1 MHPTIILA
9 ALVAFVPAASSEELN
24 ADDVPTA
31 CKTICQPIV
40 NLTNACDI
48 DPKGPEKHSDRRR
61 DLVILDHED
70 DDEPIEAAC
79 ICTNKSFDV
88 EGVMG
93 LCASCMAQNSK
104 DTEDIDKIM
113 SQCSFSSTS
122 YVRAATSVVSGIEVQ
137 ATKPAATVTPVATTR
152 AAAATATET
161 VGNSAGKVTGSIMAV
176 FLVDFTQ
183 CFFRDT
189 MFDPWDEDAKDWDA
203 DAEYCEVVRMRDN
216 PAAIA
221 LPMVRRVREKF
232 GWKLDIV
239 HPESDDLFPKSNCQ
253 TPNQQEC
260 HLIAGSIGVPDTET

>member
-1 MHPTIILA
+1 MRSAILLTTL
-9 ALVAFVPAASSEELN
+9 ALFLPAAFAEELS

-31 CKTICQPIV
+31 CKTICQPVV

-61 DLVILDHED
+61 DLIILDHED

-122 YVRAATSVVSGIEVQ
+122 YVRAATSLVSGIEVQ
-137 ATKPAATVTPVATTR
+137 ATKPAATVTPIATTT

-161 VGNSAGKVTGSIMAV
+161 VGNSADKITGTFMAV
-176 FLVDFTQ
+176 TWVSLVLL
-183 CFFRDT
+183 C
-189 MFDPWDEDAKDWDA
+189 
-203 DAEYCEVVRMRDN
+203 V
-216 PAAIA
+216 
-221 LPMVRRVREKF
+221 L
-232 GWKLDIV
+232 
-239 HPESDDLFPKSNCQ
+239 
-253 TPNQQEC
+253 
-260 HLIAGSIGVPDTET
+260 

>member
-9 ALVAFVPAASSEELN
+9 ALVAFVPAAFSEELN

-161 VGNSAGKVTGSIMAV
+161 VGNSARKVTGSIMAV
-176 FLVDFTQ
+176 TWVTL
-183 CFFRDT
+183 
-189 MFDPWDEDAKDWDA
+189 M
-203 DAEYCEVVRMRDN
+203 
-216 PAAIA
+216 
-221 LPMVRRVREKF
+221 L
-232 GWKLDIV
+232 L
-239 HPESDDLFPKSNCQ
+239 
-253 TPNQQEC
+253 
-260 HLIAGSIGVPDTET
+260 SIL

>member
-1 MHPTIILA
+1 MRSAIFLTTPALFLPT
-9 ALVAFVPAASSEELN
+9 AFAEELN

-48 DPKGPEKHSDRRR
+48 DLKGPEKHSDRRR

-122 YVRAATSVVSGIEVQ
+122 YARAATSVVSGIEVQ
-137 ATKPAATVTPVATTR
+137 ATKPAATVTPIATTK
-152 AAAATATET
+152 AAAASATET
-161 VGNSAGKVTGSIMAV
+161 VNNSAGKVTGSFMAV
-176 FLVDFTQ
+176 TWVSLVLL
-183 CFFRDT
+183 C
-189 MFDPWDEDAKDWDA
+189 
-203 DAEYCEVVRMRDN
+203 V
-216 PAAIA
+216 
-221 LPMVRRVREKF
+221 L
-232 GWKLDIV
+232 
-239 HPESDDLFPKSNCQ
+239 
-253 TPNQQEC
+253 
-260 HLIAGSIGVPDTET
+260 

>member
-1 MHPTIILA
+1 MRSAIFFTTLA
-9 ALVAFVPAASSEELN
+9 LFLPAAFSEELS

-31 CKTICQPIV
+31 CKTICQPVV

-104 DTEDIDKIM
+104 DTEGTRSKCVMALISSLTFRETDIDKIM
-113 SQCSFSSTS
+113 SQCSFSSTT

-137 ATKPAATVTPVATTR
+137 ATQPAATVTPIATTT

-161 VGNSAGKVTGSIMAV
+161 VGNSAGKITGSFMAV
-176 FLVDFTQ
+176 TWVSLVLL
-183 CFFRDT
+183 C
-189 MFDPWDEDAKDWDA
+189 
-203 DAEYCEVVRMRDN
+203 V
-216 PAAIA
+216 
-221 LPMVRRVREKF
+221 L
-232 GWKLDIV
+232 
-239 HPESDDLFPKSNCQ
+239 
-253 TPNQQEC
+253 
-260 HLIAGSIGVPDTET
+260 

>member
-1 MHPTIILA
+1 MHSAILLA
-9 ALVAFVPAASSEELN
+9 ALVAFIPTAFAEELS
-24 ADDVPTA
+24 ADDVPAA

-113 SQCSFSSTS
+113 SQCSFLSTS
-122 YVRAATSVVSGIEVQ
+122 YIRAATSVVSGIEVQ
-137 ATKPAATVTPVATTR
+137 ATKPAATITPVDAVAVEGRCTGIGIVADGCGGSVDDDGFPSAVASASAEAR
-152 AAAATATET
+152 AY
-161 VGNSAGKVTGSIMAV
+161 KAV
-176 FLVDFTQ
+176 Q
-183 CFFRDT
+183 RDT
-189 MFDPWDEDAKDWDA
+189 Q
-203 DAEYCEVVRMRDN
+203 
-216 PAAIA
+216 
-221 LPMVRRVREKF
+221 
-232 GWKLDIV
+232 WKSARSGTRGCSSGFPSLFQDR
-239 HPESDDLFPKSNCQ
+239 PDLSPFSP
-253 TPNQQEC
+253 
-260 HLIAGSIGVPDTET
+260 HGVW

>member
-1 MHPTIILA
+1 MRSAIFLA
-9 ALVAFVPAASSEELN
+9 ALVAFIPNAFAEELG
-24 ADDVPTA
+24 ADDVPTG

-48 DPKGPEKHSDRRR
+48 DPKDTEKHSDRRR

-79 ICTNKSFDV
+79 ICTNRSFDV

-137 ATKPAATVTPVATTR
+137 ATKPAATITPIATNT
-152 AAAATATET
+152 AAAAKATEP
-161 VGNSAGKVTGSIMAV
+161 VGNSAGKVTGSIMARWALNTTMAILSFMPPSV
-176 FLVDFTQ
+176 LQRPAVGSDAFLLSTYAVLSA
-183 CFFRDT
+183 DT
-189 MFDPWDEDAKDWDA
+189 RTA
-203 DAEYCEVVRMRDN
+203 
-216 PAAIA
+216 
-221 LPMVRRVREKF
+221 
-232 GWKLDIV
+232 WKT
-239 HPESDDLFPKSNCQ
+239 SN
-253 TPNQQEC
+253 
-260 HLIAGSIGVPDTET
+260 

>member
-1 MHPTIILA
+1 MRSAIFLTTPALFLPT
-9 ALVAFVPAASSEELN
+9 AFAEELN

-48 DPKGPEKHSDRRR
+48 DLKGPEKHSDRRR

-104 DTEDIDKIM
+104 DTEGKNSNCVMVLISPLIFFETDIDKIM

-122 YVRAATSVVSGIEVQ
+122 YARAATSVVSGIEVQ
-137 ATKPAATVTPVATTR
+137 ATKPAATVTPIATTK
-152 AAAATATET
+152 AAAASATET
-161 VGNSAGKVTGSIMAV
+161 VNNSAGKVTGSFMAV
-176 FLVDFTQ
+176 TWVSLVLL
-183 CFFRDT
+183 C
-189 MFDPWDEDAKDWDA
+189 
-203 DAEYCEVVRMRDN
+203 V
-216 PAAIA
+216 
-221 LPMVRRVREKF
+221 L
-232 GWKLDIV
+232 
-239 HPESDDLFPKSNCQ
+239 
-253 TPNQQEC
+253 
-260 HLIAGSIGVPDTET
+260 

>member
-1 MHPTIILA
+1 MHPTILLA
-9 ALVAFVPAASSEELN
+9 ALVAFVPAAFSEELN
-24 ADDVPTA
+24 ADAVPTA

-161 VGNSAGKVTGSIMAV
+161 VGNSAGKLTGSTMVV

-189 MFDPWDEDAKDWDA
+189 MFDPWDEDAKHWDA
-203 DAEYCEVVRMRDN
+203 DTECCEVVRMCDN

-221 LPMVRRVREKF
+221 LPMVRRLREKF

-239 HPESDDLFPKSNCQ
+239 YPESDDPLPKSNCQ
-253 TPNQQEC
+253 TLNQQDA
-260 HLIAGSIGVPDTET
+260 I

>member
-1 MHPTIILA
+1 MRSAIFLA
-9 ALVAFVPAASSEELN
+9 VLVAFIPTAFAEELS

-48 DPKGPEKHSDRRR
+48 DPKGPEKRSDRRR

-93 LCASCMAQNSK
+93 LCANCMAQNSK
-104 DTEDIDKIM
+104 DTKDIDKIM

-137 ATKPAATVTPVATTR
+137 ATKPAATITPIATNT
-152 AAAATATET
+152 AAEATATAT
-161 VGNSAGKVTGSIMAV
+161 VGNGAGKVTVSIMGLAWV
-176 FLVDFTQ
+176 TLV
-183 CFFRDT
+183 
-189 MFDPWDEDAKDWDA
+189 
-203 DAEYCEVVRMRDN
+203 
-216 PAAIA
+216 
-221 LPMVRRVREKF
+221 L
-232 GWKLDIV
+232 L
-239 HPESDDLFPKSNCQ
+239 
-253 TPNQQEC
+253 
-260 HLIAGSIGVPDTET
+260 SILSI

>member
-1 MHPTIILA
+1 MRSAIL
-9 ALVAFVPAASSEELN
+9 LTTLGLFLPAAFAEELS

-104 DTEDIDKIM
+104 DTEGKRSKCVMVSISSLMFCETDIDKIM

-122 YVRAATSVVSGIEVQ
+122 YVRAATSLVSGIEVQ
-137 ATKPAATVTPVATTR
+137 ATKPAATVTPIATTT

-161 VGNSAGKVTGSIMAV
+161 VGNSAGRITGTFMAV
-176 FLVDFTQ
+176 TWVSLVLL
-183 CFFRDT
+183 C
-189 MFDPWDEDAKDWDA
+189 
-203 DAEYCEVVRMRDN
+203 V
-216 PAAIA
+216 
-221 LPMVRRVREKF
+221 L
-232 GWKLDIV
+232 
-239 HPESDDLFPKSNCQ
+239 
-253 TPNQQEC
+253 
-260 HLIAGSIGVPDTET
+260 

>member
-1 MHPTIILA
+1 MHPTIVLA
-9 ALVAFVPAASSEELN
+9 ALVAFVPAAFSEELN
-24 ADDVPTA
+24 ADAVPTA

-88 EGVMG
+88 EGVMA

-161 VGNSAGKVTGSIMAV
+161 VGNSAGKVTGSIM
-176 FLVDFTQ
+176 
-183 CFFRDT
+183 
-189 MFDPWDEDAKDWDA
+189 
-203 DAEYCEVVRMRDN
+203 VVTWVTLM
-216 PAAIA
+216 
-221 LPMVRRVREKF
+221 L
-232 GWKLDIV
+232 L
-239 HPESDDLFPKSNCQ
+239 
-253 TPNQQEC
+253 
-260 HLIAGSIGVPDTET
+260 SIL

>member
-1 MHPTIILA
+1 MRSVISLTTLA
-9 ALVAFVPAASSEELN
+9 LLLPDAFAEELN

-48 DPKGPEKHSDRRR
+48 DPKGTEKHSDRRR

-113 SQCSFSSTS
+113 SQCAFSSTS
-122 YVRAATSVVSGIEVQ
+122 YVRAATSVISGIEVQ
-137 ATKPAATVTPVATTR
+137 ATKPAATVTPIATTT

-161 VGNSAGKVTGSIMAV
+161 VGNSAERVTGSIMAV
-176 FLVDFTQ
+176 TWVTL
-183 CFFRDT
+183 
-189 MFDPWDEDAKDWDA
+189 M
-203 DAEYCEVVRMRDN
+203 
-216 PAAIA
+216 
-221 LPMVRRVREKF
+221 L
-232 GWKLDIV
+232 L
-239 HPESDDLFPKSNCQ
+239 
-253 TPNQQEC
+253 
-260 HLIAGSIGVPDTET
+260 SIL

>member
-1 MHPTIILA
+1 MRSAIFLA
-9 ALVAFVPAASSEELN
+9 ALVALIPTAFAEELS

-70 DDEPIEAAC
+70 ADEPIEAAC

-122 YVRAATSVVSGIEVQ
+122 YVHAATSVVSGIEVQ
-137 ATKPAATVTPVATTR
+137 ATKPAATITPIATTT

-161 VGNSAGKVTGSIMAV
+161 VGNGAGKVTGSIM
-176 FLVDFTQ
+176 
-183 CFFRDT
+183 
-189 MFDPWDEDAKDWDA
+189 
-203 DAEYCEVVRMRDN
+203 VVTWVTLMLMH
-216 PAAIA
+216 I
-221 LPMVRRVREKF
+221 L
-232 GWKLDIV
+232 
-239 HPESDDLFPKSNCQ
+239 
-253 TPNQQEC
+253 
-260 HLIAGSIGVPDTET
+260 

>member
-1 MHPTIILA
+1 MRSAMLLTTLA
-9 ALVAFVPAASSEELN
+9 LFLPAAFAEELS

-31 CKTICQPIV
+31 CKTICQPVV

-79 ICTNKSFDV
+79 ICTNKSFDI

-104 DTEDIDKIM
+104 DTEVRETDIDKIM

-137 ATKPAATVTPVATTR
+137 ATQPAATVTPIATTT

-161 VGNSAGKVTGSIMAV
+161 VGNSAGKIKGSFMAV
-176 FLVDFTQ
+176 TWVSLVLL
-183 CFFRDT
+183 C
-189 MFDPWDEDAKDWDA
+189 
-203 DAEYCEVVRMRDN
+203 V
-216 PAAIA
+216 
-221 LPMVRRVREKF
+221 L
-232 GWKLDIV
+232 
-239 HPESDDLFPKSNCQ
+239 
-253 TPNQQEC
+253 
-260 HLIAGSIGVPDTET
+260 